1 MVVGAGACPVNEVGP
16 WYDPVK
22 EVNPGRSPVNKVTSG
37 GWTRLSFLGL
47 IVSTGFPVENAPGVT
62 MLRGASDVLLG
73 VTAIGHLGLD
83 PSLQWRLFL
92 NGISPFAQILILLG
106 HLHLHLGFDPS
117 VHGD

>member
-1 MVVGAGACPVNEVGP
+1 MVVGSGACPVNEVGP

-22 EVNPGRSPVNKVTSG
+22 EVTSG

-62 MLRGASDVLLG
+62 MLRGASEVLLG
-73 VTAIGHLGLD
+73 VMAIGHLGLD

-92 NGISPFAQILILLG
+92 NGISPFAQIFILLG
-106 HLHLHLGFDPS
+106 HLHLHLGLDPS
-117 VHGD
+117 LQGDLPLV